1 MAETT
6 SRAELERQ
14 LDATTDLIKRRI
26 DALGGEVQSLRSTIR
41 DAIFEN
47 PLLSVGAAMAAGL
60 VVGLIFGGRKKD
72 PFRTDAYHRALVE
85 EYLDAVAR
93 EARQAVARGKEP
105 GVAVREALRDRV
117 PLIVLESGGRG
128 SGGMLRLVFDLL
140 LKTSVGFFM
149 SSTLDRLNEDL
160 GLDQKIAD
168 SIPTPPR
175 D

>member
-14 LDATTDLIKRRI
+14 LEATTDLIKRRI

-41 DAIFEN
+41 DAIFDN
-47 PLLSVGAAMAAGL
+47 PLLSVGAALAAGL
-60 VVGLIFGGRKKD
+60 VVGVVFGGRKKD
-72 PFRTDAYHRALVE
+72 PFRTDAYQRALVE

-117 PLIVLESGGRG
+117 PLIVLESGAGG
-128 SGGMLRLVFDLL
+128 SAGMLRQIFDLL
-140 LKTSVGFFM
+140 LKSSVGFFM

-168 SIPTPPR
+168 SIPTPQNS
-175 D
+175 